1 MKNAIKLILLLA
13 AFAVAASLQA
23 QESGVFAC
31 EFDKFRIKHEG
42 GPKHINGGAIMIDI
56 SKSKKT
62 AYWGF
67 ASGNKEP
74 FKFLYQDKD
83 LLNGTWI
90 ILCRNAQSGD
100 IMTLH
105 YRSSGSFI
113 GGEIVRKRKAPD
125 GTYRVYRTEFN
136 RKV

>member
-13 AFAVAASLQA
+13 AFAAAASLQA
-23 QESGVFAC
+23 QEGGIFAC
-31 EFDKFRIKHEG
+31 EFDKFRIQHEG
-42 GPKHINGGAIMIDI
+42 PNKHINGGAVMLDI
-56 SKSKKT
+56 SRSKKT

-67 ASGNKEP
+67 ATDHKEP
-74 FKFLYQDKD
+74 FHFLYQDKD

-90 ILCRNAQSGD
+90 IVCRNPANGD
-100 IMTLH
+100 VMVLH

-113 GGEIVRKRKAPD
+113 GGEVTRKRKAPD